1 MVEYKIKKFDRLALK
16 EYKKSLPLFTQE
28 QHAILVGTLLGDASM
43 QKVSVNQES
52 NIKWEQ
58 KALQKD
64 YIFHFYNIFEPF
76 ILALPLLREIKGGCA
91 LDRQSY
97 WVRTIRHPF
106 FSEYKKLFYKQDE
119 QGKQYKV
126 VPANLDIL
134 LTPRAIA
141 YWYMDDGTLLKSGL
155 NFYTYVLNTQNFSY
169 IEQIQFKKILFDKFK
184 LFVSIHKD
192 LDKYKLYIQAQSRS
206 DFEKLIKPYILPSF
220 FYKIK
225 F

>member
-1 MVEYKIKKFDRLALK
+1 M
-16 EYKKSLPLFTQE
+16 
-28 QHAILVGTLLGDASM
+28 
-43 QKVSVNQES
+43 
-52 NIKWEQ
+52 
-58 KALQKD
+58 
-64 YIFHFYNIFEPF
+64 
-76 ILALPLLREIKGGCA
+76 
-91 LDRQSY
+91 
-97 WVRTIRHPF
+97 
-106 FSEYKKLFYKQDE
+106 
-119 QGKQYKV
+119 
-126 VPANLDIL
+126 DIL

-192 LDKYKLYIQAQSRS
+192 LDKYKLYIQAKSRS